1 MRRMLKKD
9 LTRFMSSLSSVR
21 QVRESKRKVVL
32 AGCAGKGY
40 EIESQPGTDTKTI
53 YIFFFSKNMFM
64 QACTDNNRGFL
75 VAIAKAPLKE
85 VTL

>member
-1 MRRMLKKD
+1 
-9 LTRFMSSLSSVR
+9 MSSLSWVR

-40 EIESQPGTDTKTI
+40 EIESQPGTDAKTI
-53 YIFFFSKNMFM
+53 YFFFSKNMFM
-64 QACTDNNRGFL
+64 QACTDNDRGFL

>member
-9 LTRFMSSLSSVR
+9 LTRFMLSLSRVR
-21 QVRESKRKVVL
+21 QIRESKRKVVL

-53 YIFFFSKNMFM
+53 YIFF
-64 QACTDNNRGFL
+64 
-75 VAIAKAPLKE
+75 LKE
-85 VTL
+85 YFYVSMR

>member
-1 MRRMLKKD
+1 ML
-9 LTRFMSSLSSVR
+9 SLSWAR
-21 QVRESKRKVVL
+21 QFRESKRKVVL

-53 YIFFFSKNMFM
+53 YLFFSKNIFM
-64 QACTDNNRGFL
+64 QVCADNDRAFL

-85 VTL
+85 VML